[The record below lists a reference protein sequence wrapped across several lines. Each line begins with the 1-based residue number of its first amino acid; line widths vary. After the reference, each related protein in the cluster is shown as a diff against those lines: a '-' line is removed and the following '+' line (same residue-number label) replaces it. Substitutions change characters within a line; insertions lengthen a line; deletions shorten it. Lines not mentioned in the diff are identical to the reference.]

1 VTTNRLT
8 TILILGALICL
19 APSRAHADGLFTP
32 WLGVNFAND
41 PADGRT
47 SFGFT
52 ATAMG
57 GGVIGGEFDFGYSPN
72 FFGDE
77 NVFGSNN
84 VLTVVGNLVLGIP
97 LGGSRGFGFRP
108 YGTVGVGLIRAKGE
122 DIFEPDASSNEF
134 GINAGGGAFL
144 FFGDHVGMRGDLRYF
159 RAGFDDLNFFNT
171 DKVDF
176 WRASIGVTFR

>member
-1 VTTNRLT
+1 MSYRTTAA
-8 TILILGALICL
+8 LILGVLFWLQPA
-19 APSRAHADGLFTP
+19 SVRADGLFTP
-32 WLGVNFAND
+32 WLGVNFANK

-47 SFGFT
+47 SFGFS
-52 ATAMG
+52 AAGMG
-57 GGVIGGEFDFGYSPN
+57 GGVIGGEFDFGYSPS

-84 VLTVVGNLVLGIP
+84 VLTAVGNIVIGIP

-108 YGTVGVGLIRAKGE
+108 YGTAGVGLIRAKA
-122 DIFEPDASSNEF
+122 DILDPDVSSNEF
-134 GINAGGGAFL
+134 GINAGGGAYL

-159 RAGFDDLNFFNT
+159 RAGFDDLNFLNT

>member
-1 VTTNRLT
+1 MTTKRLAT
-8 TILILGALICL
+8 LVLGTLIFL
-19 APSRAHADGLFTP
+19 APTRAHADGLFTP

-47 SFGFT
+47 SFGIT
-52 ATAMG
+52 ATGMG
-57 GGVIGGEFDFGYSPN
+57 GGIIGGEFDFGYSPN

-77 NVFGSNN
+77 NIFGSNN
-84 VLTVVGNLVLGIP
+84 VLTAVGNLVVGIP

-108 YGTVGVGLIRAKGE
+108 YGTAGVGLIRLKA
-122 DIFEPDASSNEF
+122 DILQADVSTNEF

-144 FFGDHVGMRGDLRYF
+144 FFGDHVGVRGDLRYF
-159 RAGFDDLNFFNT
+159 RAGFDDLNILNT
-171 DKVDF
+171 DEVDF

>member
-1 VTTNRLT
+1 MTTNRLA
-8 TILILGALICL
+8 TILILGALLSL
-19 APSRAHADGLFTP
+19 APANAHADGLFTP
-32 WLGVNFAND
+32 WVGVNFAND

-47 SFGFT
+47 SFGIT
-52 ATAMG
+52 ATGMG

-84 VLTVVGNLVLGIP
+84 VLTAVGNIVIGIP

-108 YGTVGVGLIRAKGE
+108 YGTAGVGLMRQKADVFE
-122 DIFEPDASSNEF
+122 DVSSNEF

-159 RAGFDDLNFFNT
+159 RAGFDDLNVLNT

>member
-1 VTTNRLT
+1 VTTKRLA
-8 TILILGALICL
+8 ILIFGALIVL
-19 APSRAHADGLFTP
+19 APTRAHADGLFTP
-32 WLGVNFAND
+32 WVGVNFANE

-47 SFGFT
+47 SFGIT
-52 ATAMG
+52 VTGMG

-84 VLTVVGNLVLGIP
+84 VLTAVGNLVIGIP
-97 LGGSRGFGFRP
+97 LGGSKGFGFRP
-108 YGTVGVGLIRAKGE
+108 YGTAGVGLIRAKGDE
-122 DIFEPDASSNEF
+122 IFAPETSSNEF

-159 RAGFDDLNFFNT
+159 RAGFDDLNIFNI

>member
-1 VTTNRLT
+1 MTTNRLA
-8 TILILGALICL
+8 TILIVGALIGL
-19 APSRAHADGLFTP
+19 APSRAQADGLFTP

-47 SFGFT
+47 SFGIT
-52 ATAMG
+52 ATGMG
-57 GGVIGGEFDFGYSPN
+57 GGVIGGEFDLGYSPN

-77 NVFGSNN
+77 SVFGSNN

-97 LGGSRGFGFRP
+97 LGGSSGFGFRP
-108 YGTVGVGLIRAKGE
+108 YGTVGMGLIRSKA
-122 DIFEPDASSNEF
+122 DALELDVSSNEF

-159 RAGFDDLNFFNT
+159 RAGFDDLNFLNT

-176 WRASIGVTFR
+176 WRASVGVTFR

>member
-1 VTTNRLT
+1 M
-8 TILILGALICL
+8 LILGALFSL
-19 APSRAHADGLFTP
+19 APTSARADGLFTP
-32 WLGVNFAND
+32 WVGVNFANK

-47 SFGFT
+47 SFGIT
-52 ATAMG
+52 ATGMG
-57 GGVIGGEFDFGYSPN
+57 GGVIGAEFDFGYSPN

-77 NVFGSNN
+77 SVFGSNN
-84 VLTVVGNLVLGIP
+84 VLTAVGNIVIGIP
-97 LGGSRGFGFRP
+97 LGGSKGAGFRP
-108 YGTVGVGLIRAKGE
+108 YGTAGVGLMRQKADVFE
-122 DIFEPDASSNEF
+122 DVTSNEF

-159 RAGFDDLNFFNT
+159 RAGFDDLNVLNT